1 MFIDAKIKCNKDHTP
16 YRIYINDELITERFY
31 TIMPGEDTVS
41 NDLHIELEDA
51 DEYDIK
57 VQSLT
62 DEEVKLLL
70 FFKYKGNKN
79 EVVNNLIH
87 KFLLGDTVS
96 EHRLRDSFG
105 YSNDDLEELKA
116 QMELG

>member
-1 MFIDAKIKCNKDHTP
+1 MFIDAKIKCDKDHTP
-16 YRIYINDELITERFY
+16 YRVYINDELITERFY
-31 TIMPGEDTVS
+31 TIMPGQGTVS

-70 FFKYKGNKN
+70 FFKYQGNKS
-79 EVVNNLIH
+79 EVENNLIH
-87 KFLLGDTVS
+87 KFLLGD
-96 EHRLRDSFG
+96 EWAKHKLRDT
-105 YSNDDLEELKA
+105 YSYTEEDLDELER
-116 QMELG
+116 QMR

>member
-1 MFIDAKIKCNKDHTP
+1 MFIDAKIKCAKDHTP
-16 YRIYINDELITERFY
+16 YRVYINDELITERFY
-31 TIMPGEDTVS
+31 TIMPGRVTVS

-70 FFKYKGNKN
+70 FFQYKGNKS
-79 EVVNNLIH
+79 EIENNLLN
-87 KFLLGDTVS
+87 KFLLGDKGS
-96 EHRLRDSFG
+96 GHRLRDSFG
-105 YSNDDLEELKA
+105 YSDEQLEELKA
-116 QMELG
+116 QMQ